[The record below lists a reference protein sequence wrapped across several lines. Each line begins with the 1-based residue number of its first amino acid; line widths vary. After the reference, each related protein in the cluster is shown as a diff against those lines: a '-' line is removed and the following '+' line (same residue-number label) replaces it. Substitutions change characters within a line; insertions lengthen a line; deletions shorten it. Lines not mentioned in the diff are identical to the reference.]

1 MPTFSGL
8 TTSGQKYTVPYD
20 YGSIEDEVV
29 KTISLSRTAIGLHT
43 QSLVILYAEK
53 LIARIREMLAKYPN
67 APVIRYNAFTDGED
81 RRVHTEFYSWYNSIH
96 PITNYQVPVNTSIIT
111 TSRPVT
117 TSTIPQAITAP
128 IKNILF
134 STPTTQGVRVPQQNN
149 LTPLL
154 VVGALVGLVLLV
166 K

>member
-8 TTSGQKYTVPYD
+8 TTSGQKYTIAYD

-29 KTISLSRTAIGLHT
+29 KTLSLSRTAIGLNT

-53 LIARIREMLAKYPN
+53 LNTRIREMLAKYPN

-81 RRVHTEFYSWYNSIH
+81 RRVQTEFFSWYNSIH
-96 PITNYQVPVNTSIIT
+96 PTTNYQVPANTSIIT
-111 TSRPVT
+111 ASRPVT
-117 TSTIPQAITAP
+117 TTVPQAITAP
-128 IKNILF
+128 IQSLF
-134 STPTTQGVRVPQQNN
+134 STLTTQGVPVPQENN